1 MVDISIMN
9 LIELKTERLI
19 IRNLKE
25 EDFRDY
31 LKFTTI
37 AGIPEAAG
45 WVHHKEGDSTKTEA
59 FFKRERFIEAYGIP
73 KRLGIVFNDH
83 LIGTFS
89 INISDNTGWIGYC
102 LNPDYWF
109 QGFATEAC
117 KACVKWLLETR
128 KDLKIRSMTFVNNL
142 RSQRVLEKASFRL
155 IRESHLDKENL
166 LNPYENRHVFI
177 YELERKRENAV

>member
-1 MVDISIMN
+1 MVDIFIMN
-9 LIELKTERLI
+9 LIELKTERLV

-25 EDFRDY
+25 GDFGDY

-37 AGIPEAAG
+37 AGVPEAAG
-45 WVHHKEGDSTKTEA
+45 WIHHKEKDHIKAKA
-59 FFKRERFIEAYGIP
+59 FFNAERLIEASGIP
-73 KRLGIVFNDH
+73 KRLGIVFKSH

-117 KACVKWLLETR
+117 KACVKWLSETG
-128 KDLKIRSMTFVNNL
+128 KTLKIRSMTFVNNL
-142 RSQRVLEKASFRL
+142 RSQRVLEKTGFRL
-155 IRESHLDKENL
+155 IKESCLDKENL
-166 LNPYENRHVFI
+166 LTPYENHHVFI